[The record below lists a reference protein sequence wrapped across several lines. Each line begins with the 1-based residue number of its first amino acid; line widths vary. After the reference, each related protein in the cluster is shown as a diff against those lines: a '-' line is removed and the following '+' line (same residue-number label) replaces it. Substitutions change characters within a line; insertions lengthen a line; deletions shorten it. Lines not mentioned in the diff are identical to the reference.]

1 MKVATVAG
9 LFALNLAADA
19 GAAPAPLAPSVPPAG
34 AAPLRLTDP
43 AIERA
48 VRETLA
54 GTKESGPLAQGSAFS
69 GNPAFAKAFA
79 KAAVPSCL
87 GPDAL
92 KHQPTS
98 ISTKNWTFGV
108 SGIFAIPFW
117 VAAAARG
124 KCQ

>member
-19 GAAPAPLAPSVPPAG
+19 GAAP
-34 AAPLRLTDP
+34 APLRLTDP